1 MMESMHIPC
10 QVCSV
15 TSTKG
20 EITPLWVRFIDEDG
34 ELQKIDITGTKKSGA
49 NGIHTYFLKCTGM
62 LGEQA
67 CMIKLSLDPGS
78 MKWSIIGKMF

>member
-49 NGIHTYFLKCTGM
+49 NGIHTYF
-62 LGEQA
+62 
-67 CMIKLSLDPGS
+67 
-78 MKWSIIGKMF
+78 

>member
-10 QVCSV
+10 QVFSV

-34 ELQKIDITGTKKSGA
+34 ELQ
-49 NGIHTYFLKCTGM
+49 
-62 LGEQA
+62 
-67 CMIKLSLDPGS
+67 
-78 MKWSIIGKMF
+78 